1 MERDHQERDRVHGFY
16 GVKADSTAFHPI
28 SGSKGDSVSKTL
40 VLRHKKVRLGTLK
53 HIHIHTY
60 IYIYIYV
67 VKMRLV
73 QSSSALE
80 RTWKRRMK

>member
-28 SGSKGDSVSKTL
+28 SGSKGENETKTL

>member
-1 MERDHQERDRVHGFY
+1 MERDHQGRDRVHGFY

-53 HIHIHTY
+53 HINIHIHTH
-60 IYIYIYV
+60 IYIY
-67 VKMRLV
+67 M
-73 QSSSALE
+73 
-80 RTWKRRMK
+80 